1 MCYLTV
7 QQFTR
12 YFS

>member
-1 MCYLTV
+1 V

-12 YFS
+12 Y